1 VIMEKPSRKRF
12 IDVLFG
18 ESLVALI
25 AVLAFSLSV
34 SALFVVLSWIT
45 YRDRYGISLFE
56 FLGFTF

>member
-1 VIMEKPSRKRF
+1 MEKPSRKRF
-12 IDVLFG
+12 VDVLFS

-25 AVLAFSLSV
+25 AVLVFSLSV

-56 FLGFTF
+56 FIGFTF

>member
-1 VIMEKPSRKRF
+1 MEKPLRKRF
-12 IDVLFG
+12 IDVLFS

-25 AVLAFSLSV
+25 AVLVFSMSV

-56 FLGFTF
+56 FIGFTF

>member
-1 VIMEKPSRKRF
+1 MEKPLRKRF
-12 IDVLFG
+12 IDVLLS

-25 AVLAFSLSV
+25 AVLVFSLSV

-56 FLGFTF
+56 FIGFTF

>member
-1 VIMEKPSRKRF
+1 MEKPLRNRF
-12 IDVLFG
+12 IDVLFS

-25 AVLAFSLSV
+25 AVLVFSLSV

-56 FLGFTF
+56 FLGFAF

>member
-1 VIMEKPSRKRF
+1 MEKPSRKRF
-12 IDVLFG
+12 IDVLFS

-25 AVLAFSLSV
+25 AVLVFSLSV

-56 FLGFTF
+56 FIGFTF